1 MTDKILPFSGPTCLD
16 IPAEKVLRAAL
27 DARVAH
33 AVIVGE
39 GADGSFYF
47 ASGVADAGHT
57 LLLLE
62 KAKKQLLDL
71 VDERT

>member
-1 MTDKILPFSGPTCLD
+1 MTDTVIPFTGTTYLD
-16 IPAEKVLRAAL
+16 IPAEQALRAAI
-27 DARVAH
+27 AAGVAH
-33 AVIVGE
+33 AVVVGE
-39 GADGSFYF
+39 AADGSFYF

-62 KAKKQLLDL
+62 KARKQLLDL

>member
-1 MTDKILPFSGPTCLD
+1 MADKILSFTGTTYLD
-16 IPAEKVLRAAL
+16 IPAEKMLRAAI
-27 DARVAH
+27 DAGVAH

-39 GADGSFYF
+39 AADGSFYF

-71 VDERT
+71 VDEQT